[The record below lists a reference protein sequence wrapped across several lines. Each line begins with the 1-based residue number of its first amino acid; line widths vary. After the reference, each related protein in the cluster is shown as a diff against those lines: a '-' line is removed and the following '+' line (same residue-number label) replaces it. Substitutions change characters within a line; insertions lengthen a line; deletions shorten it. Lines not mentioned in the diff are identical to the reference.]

1 MAGWHV
7 APVGILEML
16 KLDGVDAGGST
27 CQRKGSDVDLVTHK
41 VFRCFF
47 NASKGREGWK
57 QCAEEHAH
65 INIDVC
71 LWI

>member
-16 KLDGVDAGGST
+16 KLDGVDAGGSR

-47 NASKGREGWK
+47 NASKRERRVETM
-57 QCAEEHAH
+57 CRRAH
-65 INIDVC
+65 TH
-71 LWI
+71 